1 MERSDGA
8 GGDVTSAPGGDPP
21 QPIARPDVP
30 LPGFLRRL
38 YDWVLGWA
46 NTRYGRVALVVL
58 CFAEASFFPIPP
70 DPLLMALALG
80 APRRAFSFAAWATA
94 ASVAGGVAGY
104 LIGWGAWSLLGDFF
118 FNWVPG
124 VTPESFERVQG
135 LYERYD
141 FFAVFLA
148 GLTPIPYKV
157 ITLSAGVFSVSF
169 PVFIV
174 ASVLSRGL
182 RFFAVAALLWKFG
195 APVSRFID
203 RYFNIL
209 TLVFGILL
217 VLGFVVLARIL

>member
-8 GGDVTSAPGGDPP
+8 GRDVTSAPGGDPP
-21 QPIARPDVP
+21 QPIAQPDVP

-46 NTRYGRVALVVL
+46 NTRYGRVALVAL

-104 LIGWGAWSLLGDFF
+104 LIGWGAWSMLGDFF
-118 FNWVPG
+118 FSWVPG
-124 VTPESFERVQG
+124 VTPESFDRVQG
-135 LYERYD
+135 LYDRYD
-141 FFAVFLA
+141 FFAIFLA

-169 PVFIV
+169 PVFVV

-203 RYFNIL
+203 RYFNVL

-217 VLGFVVLARIL
+217 VLGFVVIARFL